1 MAFRKNYQKKKIADN
16 IILCKDL
23 ITGIAWIVNGRT
35 GMSHSCHP
43 NIDVT
48 GSVTGMKNKGF
59 WGKKDRIVRSH
70 GFQYNIDIFD
80 IDKEDE
86 LDVLVG
92 NECMCAGCLERRKN
106 L

>member
-1 MAFRKNYQKKKIADN
+1 
-16 IILCKDL
+16 
-23 ITGIAWIVNGRT
+23 
-35 GMSHSCHP
+35 MSHSCHP

-80 IDKEDE
+80 IADNTLEIVPSYKNIRSLWVSVKTTPDTK
-86 LDVLVG
+86 
-92 NECMCAGCLERRKN
+92 AGVYPITITIKNVPKNAFPEIPSSPRR
-106 L
+106 